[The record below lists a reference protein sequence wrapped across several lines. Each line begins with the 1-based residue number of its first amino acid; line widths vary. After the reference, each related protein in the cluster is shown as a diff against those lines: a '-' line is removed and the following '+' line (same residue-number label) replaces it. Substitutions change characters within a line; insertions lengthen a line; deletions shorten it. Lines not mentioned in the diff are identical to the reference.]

1 MVNVLLKFSAL
12 NVHQPLISSLNKYP
26 DLVDVMMHV
35 FNCSPAP
42 RDRLYCG
49 MSGFGTHLTGA
60 MGDEE
65 MTDTSNVK
73 SESGW
78 Q

>member
-1 MVNVLLKFSAL
+1 
-12 NVHQPLISSLNKYP
+12 
-26 DLVDVMMHV
+26 MHV
-35 FNCSPAP
+35 FNCSSAP
-42 RDRLYCG
+42 RDRLYSG
-49 MSGFGTHLTGA
+49 MSGFGTRLTGA

-65 MTDTSNVK
+65 MTGTSHVK

>member
-1 MVNVLLKFSAL
+1 M
-12 NVHQPLISSLNKYP
+12 Y
-26 DLVDVMMHV
+26 V
-35 FNCSPAP
+35 FNCSSAP
-42 RDRLYCG
+42 RDRLYSG

-65 MTDTSNVK
+65 MTGTSHVK